1 MNRRN
6 CGAAEMARESNT
18 GNKQQKVE
26 LLKSRTGKEHM
37 EVLKDSDCKY
47 EIKKGASALPCLSPS
62 RHFCHGRSSSTTGTE
77 KGVLETVSRKSL
89 PGVWASEGRF
99 YYVSLKSEAFFKRL
113 AISEGR
119 QSILNNRKKGL
130 FRANCSVLRQVVPQ
144 LSRVRGRLC
153 LWMAHPR
160 ASGIQGCLCTGWR
173 AAVRG
178 RSTYITIDPPTL
190 VRPMFEI

>member
-1 MNRRN
+1 
-6 CGAAEMARESNT
+6 
-18 GNKQQKVE
+18 
-26 LLKSRTGKEHM
+26 M

-62 RHFCHGRSSSTTGTE
+62 RHFCHGRSSSTTGME

-89 PGVWASEGRF
+89 SCVWASEGRF
-99 YYVSLKSEAFFKRL
+99 YYVSLKSEAFLKRL

-130 FRANCSVLRQVVPQ
+130 FRVNCSVLRQVVPQ

-153 LWMAHPR
+153 LWMHIPEL
-160 ASGIQGCLCTGWR
+160 QGFRDAFVLGGELQWE
-173 AAVRG
+173 AGV
-178 RSTYITIDPPTL
+178 PT
-190 VRPMFEI
+190 